1 MGSTPTLL
9 CGFLSA
15 TFQIK
20 LVFRKVKNWSI
31 LKCLGNSTLTYFY
44 DIATGL

>member
-9 CGFLSA
+9 CVFSSA

-20 LVFRKVKNWSI
+20 LVFRKVENWSI
-31 LKCLGNSTLTYFY
+31 LKYLGNSTHIFL
-44 DIATGL
+44 